1 MPNNLPSI
9 NLVEVKEKEISSFD
23 GFINW
28 ALTVGRII
36 VIVTEIIA
44 IAAFIY
50 RFSLDA
56 KLVSLHS
63 AIRQNQT
70 TISSLKNDENNYRN
84 LQSRIALAK
93 DFSEKGIKTSQTITD
108 FGKLIPNQAKI
119 NSLTLNKD
127 QINVIINVDS
137 VSLLAD
143 FINSLKSYDGIRS
156 ISIDNIENKP
166 SVGLSVS
173 ITTMLK

>member
-9 NLVEVKEKEISSFD
+9 NLVEDKKKSSFG
-23 GFINW
+23 GFIDW
-28 ALTVGRII
+28 TLTVGRII

-50 RFSLDA
+50 RFSLDE
-56 KLVSLHS
+56 KLVSLHT
-63 AIRQNQT
+63 AIKQNQT
-70 TISSLKNDENNYRN
+70 TISSLKNDEDKYRN

-93 DFSEKGIKTSQTITD
+93 DFSEKGIKTSQTIID

-119 NSLTLNKD
+119 NSLIFNEN

-143 FINSLKSYDGIRS
+143 FINSLKSYDGIKS
-156 ISIDNIENKP
+156 ISIDSIENKP

-173 ITTMLK
+173 VATMLK